1 MLNFLLR
8 RLALAVTMLWVVSM
22 AIFALTRLVPVS
34 PAILVL
40 GADAPEQAIKTFEVE
55 LGLDRPLHLQYYS
68 WVSKIVTDL
77 DFGSS
82 YISGRP
88 ISQEIGETLPVTL
101 ELLLLSTIMC
111 VLIAVPLGIVS
122 ALHKERAID
131 HIARIFSIVGVSTP
145 GFWLGIV
152 LILLLS
158 IQLRV
163 FPPGDLIPLS
173 DGVLPHLKSLFL
185 PAVSLGIYYTAIIS
199 RMTRASVLEVLG
211 QDYVRT
217 AVALGLSKSRIR
229 LSYVL
234 RNAMIPV
241 VSVTAMACGY
251 MFGWAIVIEQVFN
264 LPGICRAL
272 LAAVFARDYNLVQG
286 TVLVISFAFIVLNL
300 LADVSYRV
308 LNPKISW

>member
-1 MLNFLLR
+1 MVLFV
-8 RLALAVTMLWVVSM
+8 VTV

-34 PAILVL
+34 PALLVL
-40 GADAPEQAIKTFEVE
+40 GGDASEEAISAFEVKH
-55 LGLDRPLHLQYYS
+55 GLDRPLYVQYYN
-68 WVSKIVTDL
+68 WGSKIVTDL
-77 DFGSS
+77 DFGES

-88 ISQEIGETLPVTL
+88 ISQEIRETLPVTL
-101 ELLLLSTIMC
+101 ELLLLSAAMC
-111 VLIAVPLGIVS
+111 VSIAVPLGIVS
-122 ALHKERAID
+122 ALRKDSLID
-131 HIARIFSIVGVSTP
+131 HIARVFSILGVSTP

-152 LILLLS
+152 LILWLS
-158 IQLRV
+158 VHLQI
-163 FPPGDLIPLS
+163 FPPGDLVPLS
-173 DGVLPHLKSLFL
+173 DGLLPHFKSLLL
-185 PAVSLGIYYTAIIS
+185 PALSLGIYYTAIIS
-199 RMTRASVLEVLG
+199 RMMRASILEVLG

-217 AVALGLSKSRIR
+217 AVALGLPKTRIR

-241 VSVTAMACGY
+241 VSVVTMACGY

-286 TVLVISFAFIVLNL
+286 TVLVISFAFMLLNL
-300 LADVSYRV
+300 LADVSYRL

>member
-1 MLNFLLR
+1 MLDFLLR
-8 RLALAVTMLWVVSM
+8 RLVLALTMLGVVSVT
-22 AIFALTRLVPVS
+22 IFALTRLVPAS
-34 PAILVL
+34 PAIMVL
-40 GADAPEQAIKTFEVE
+40 GGDASEQAVKAFDVKY
-55 LGLDRPLHLQYYS
+55 GLDQPLHSQYYS
-68 WVSKIVTDL
+68 WVSKIVTDFN
-77 DFGSS
+77 FGSS

-88 ISQEIGETLPVTL
+88 VSREIGETLPVTL
-101 ELLLLSTIMC
+101 ELLLLSTVMC
-111 VLIAVPLGIVS
+111 VFIAVPLGIVS
-122 ALHKERAID
+122 ALNKESAVD

-158 IQLRV
+158 VRLRV
-163 FPPGDLIPLS
+163 LPPGDLVPLS
-173 DGVLPHLKSLFL
+173 DGVVPHLKSLFL
-185 PAVSLGIYYTAIIS
+185 PALSLGLYYTAIIS

-217 AVALGLSKSRIR
+217 AVALGLPKYRIR
-229 LSYVL
+229 VRYVL

-241 VSVTAMACGY
+241 ASVIAMACGY

-272 LAAVFARDYNLVQG
+272 LAAIFARDYNLVQG
-286 TVLVISFAFIVLNL
+286 IVLVISFAFILLNL
-300 LADVSYRV
+300 LADVSYRL